1 MQLSVDRLRR
11 VLLAGAGLLILV
23 IAGFLGYAHY
33 RTHRFLKELPRKLG
47 ADIRQETNSFT
58 WSQTVKGRTI
68 FTVHAAKAIQHKNG
82 QYTMHDVGIVVYGKG
97 EDQAKRVDRI
107 YGKEF
112 ELDQAEGVVKAMA
125 EVHLDLQ
132 APATAGNP
140 VDTAG
145 PAPAHD
151 EDLKSTRLIHVKTSG
166 LVYLQKLGV
175 AATDQD
181 IEFEYNGMTGH
192 ATGADYNADTGVLL
206 LHSAV
211 KVSGVDHGKPILLTA
226 DHGELNRIDR
236 RIILTQARFTTSD
249 GQRSDLSTRQTVE
262 AQRATA
268 FLRTDGSAEKLTG
281 EGGVT
286 ITSGD
291 GSKITSERGEMLLT
305 EANKPESMW
314 MTGNVHYSSSTPSR
328 NATGDAAIMRT
339 SFDPQGHPAKVTLQG
354 AVRLLEH
361 SASAKPGQGTT
372 ERELTAN
379 KVDLEMATEA
389 GKRSWLR
396 NAQATGAA
404 RLRTLE
410 PDGKQTRQSVIRAD
424 SLTARFESQDGR
436 AHLVSVHGSG
446 ATSLEQRRPDGSVQT
461 SSADS
466 LDATFRPAAAGVIA
480 GTYPGGRGQI
490 DTASLNGHVII
501 TNVSGAKHPSNEAPA
516 EERATAQK
524 ANYDGRTGR
533 VLLTGSV
540 ELKDS
545 QSDLWADR
553 IALSQQTG
561 DASAAGTVKA
571 NFQQS
576 ASSEPVHVLADHAD
590 LKKSTDTAIFYGAAH
605 PARLWEG
612 SSQIEAPVLQF
623 DRARQRLLAHGAAS
637 APAAAVHTVLVS
649 AGQRDQHRKP
659 AVIHIDSQ
667 QMDYSNEQHTAKF
680 TGGVKVDSADATM
693 QGSRATAYFASA
705 QDAKQNSISARN
717 SSFLQS
723 GVERVVVDG
732 DIAIRQQGR
741 QAIGD
746 RLVYTANDGI
756 FVLTGT
762 PQHPPRVMD
771 ALRGTITG
779 SELRFRE
786 QDASVVISNG
796 DGSETGPRV
805 RTETRVNKER

>member
-1 MQLSVDRLRR
+1 MQVSVDRLRK
-11 VLLAGAGLLILV
+11 VLLACAGLLIFV

-97 EDQAKRVDRI
+97 EGDAKRVDRI

-112 ELDQAEGVVKAMA
+112 ELDQAEGVVKAMG

-140 VDTAG
+140 VESAG

-151 EDLKSTRLIHVKTSG
+151 EDLKNARLIHVKTSG

-211 KVSGVDHGKPILLTA
+211 KMNGEDHGKPILLTA
-226 DHGELNRIDR
+226 SHGELNRMDR
-236 RIILTQARFTTSD
+236 RIVLTQAKFVTSD
-249 GQRSDLSTRQTVE
+249 GQGSESSKKQTVE

-268 FLRTDGSAEKLTG
+268 FLRANGSAEKLTG

-314 MTGNVHYSSSTPSR
+314 MTGNVHYRSSTPGR
-328 NATGDAAIMRT
+328 NATGESADMRT
-339 SFDPQGHPAKVTLQG
+339 SFDRQGHPTKVALQG
-354 AVRLLEH
+354 GVHLMED
-361 SASAKPGQGTT
+361 SVSAKPGQGIR

-379 KVDLEMATEA
+379 KVDLELATEA

-396 NAQATGAA
+396 DAQATGAA
-404 RLRTLE
+404 RLRTSE
-410 PDGKQTRQSVIRAD
+410 PDGKETRQSVIRAD
-424 SLTARFESQDGR
+424 SLKARFDSQDGKV
-436 AHLVSVHGSG
+436 HLVSVHGSG

-466 LDATFRPAAAGVIA
+466 LDATFRQAAAGASA
-480 GTYPGGRGQI
+480 GTYPGGSGQI
-490 DTASLNGHVII
+490 DTASLNGHVVI
-501 TNVSGAKHPSNEAPA
+501 TSTSGTKHASNAA
-516 EERATAQK
+516 SGEERATAQK
-524 ANYDGRTGR
+524 ATYDGRTGR
-533 VLLTGSV
+533 VLLTGGV

-553 IALSQQTG
+553 IALNQQTG
-561 DASAAGTVKA
+561 DASAAGAVKA

-590 LKKSTDTAIFYGAAH
+590 LKKSADTAIFYGAAH

-623 DRARQRLLAHGAAS
+623 NRARQRLLAHGAATTLG
-637 APAAAVHTVLVS
+637 AAVQTVLVS
-649 AGQRDQHRKP
+649 AGKP
-659 AVIHIDSQ
+659 AEHRRSAVIRISSHE
-667 QMDYSNEQHTAKF
+667 MDYSNEQHTAEF
-680 TGGVKVDSADATM
+680 TGGVKVDSSDGTM
-693 QGSRATAYFASA
+693 HGNRATAYFSPG
-705 QDAKQNSISARN
+705 QEAKQNGAEARN

-723 GVERVVVDG
+723 GVERVVVNS
-732 DIAIRQQGR
+732 DIAIRQQDR
-741 QAIGD
+741 QATGD
-746 RLVYTANDGI
+746 RLVYTASDGV

-762 PQHPPRVMD
+762 PQHPPKVMD

-779 SELRFRE
+779 KELRFRE
-786 QDASVVISNG
+786 QDASVVVSNG
-796 DGSETGPRV
+796 DTNETGPRV
-805 RTETRVNKER
+805 RTETRVKKER